1 MYIEIEHRTM
11 EHIKNYEL
19 HEQDGYDPLH
29 DLSRETGFADPFFDF
44 PVERIEDLEHVPF
57 PPPDLY

>member
-1 MYIEIEHRTM
+1 M

-44 PVERIEDLEHVPF
+44 PIETIEDLAKEIPPF
-57 PPPDLY
+57 LPPNASLWGFF